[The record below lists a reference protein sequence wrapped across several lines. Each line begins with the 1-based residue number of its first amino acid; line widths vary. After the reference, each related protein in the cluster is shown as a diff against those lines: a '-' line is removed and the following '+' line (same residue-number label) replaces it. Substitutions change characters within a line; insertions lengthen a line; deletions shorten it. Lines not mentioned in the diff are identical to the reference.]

1 MNRYYKQTS
10 VPADTTRLTVQIDIP
25 YDSDIMNYGEVTKR
39 TVKDYINNN
48 EFSVILENGPNTN
61 YEFKGE

>member
-10 VPADTTRLTVQIDIP
+10 VPEDTIRLTVQIDVP
-25 YDSDIMNYGEVTKR
+25 YYSDIMNYGEVTKK
-39 TVKDYINNN
+39 TLKDYINNN

-61 YEFKGE
+61 YKF